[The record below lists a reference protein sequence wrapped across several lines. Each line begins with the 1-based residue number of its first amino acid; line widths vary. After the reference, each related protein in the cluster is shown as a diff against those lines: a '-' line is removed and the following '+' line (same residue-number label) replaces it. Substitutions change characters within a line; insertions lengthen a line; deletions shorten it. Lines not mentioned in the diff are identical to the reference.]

1 MKTLILLSSLL
12 FSAYA
17 FSEEISEEPVETHN
31 IEISVN
37 RDDDNFS
44 YYFGNVKI
52 GQISYVKFNVINN
65 GSTRLDFKSSRL
77 EGNNAYKA
85 TTNCS
90 RTLFPGQRC
99 KITLIYAPFF
109 EGPSAA
115 VYVMNFLQD
124 YRVRAYVSGNA
135 NRY

>member
-1 MKTLILLSSLL
+1 MKILILLSSLL
-12 FSAYA
+12 FSAHI
-17 FSEEISEEPVETHN
+17 FSEESVETHN
-31 IEISVN
+31 IEVSVS
-37 RDDDNFS
+37 RDDDNYA

-52 GQISYVKFNVINN
+52 GQISYVKFNVFNN
-65 GSTRLDFKSSRL
+65 SSTRLDFKSSRL
-77 EGNNAYKA
+77 QGNNAYKA

-90 RTLFPGQRC
+90 RTLFPGQNC
-99 KITLIYAPFF
+99 KITVIYAPFF

-115 VYVMNFLQD
+115 VFEMFFLQD

>member
-1 MKTLILLSSLL
+1 MKILILLSSLL
-12 FSAYA
+12 FSAHI
-17 FSEEISEEPVETHN
+17 FSEESVETHN
-31 IEISVN
+31 IEVSVS
-37 RDDDNFS
+37 RDDDNYA

-52 GQISYVKFNVINN
+52 GQISYVKFNVFNN
-65 GSTRLDFKSSRL
+65 SSTRLDFKSSRL
-77 EGNNAYKA
+77 QGNNAYKA

-90 RTLFPGQRC
+90 RTLFPGQSC
-99 KITLIYAPFF
+99 KITVIYAPFF

-115 VYVMNFLQD
+115 VFEMFFLQD